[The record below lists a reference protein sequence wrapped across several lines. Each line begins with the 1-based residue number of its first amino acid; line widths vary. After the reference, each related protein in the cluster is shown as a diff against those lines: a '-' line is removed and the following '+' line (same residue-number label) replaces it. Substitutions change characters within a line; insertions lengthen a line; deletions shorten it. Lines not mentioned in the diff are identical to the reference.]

1 MMIWFELGST
11 ISIENM
17 TQFGSSTSS
26 CFETKIPG
34 TDMTRFCLMC
44 QNLVMTSLPLSLV
57 GISREIC
64 VSRGGYSK
72 IIGVVVQIVLGVLG
86 LLVFLRSGRTSGFL
100 MGHRT

>member
-17 TQFGSSTSS
+17 TQVWSSTSS
-26 CFETKIPG
+26 CFETRIPG
-34 TDMTRFCLMC
+34 TDMTRFCLRC
-44 QNLVMTSLPLSLV
+44 QYLVMTSLPLSWV
-57 GISREIC
+57 GISRVIC

-72 IIGVVVQIVLGVLG
+72 IIGVVVQIVLGGLG
-86 LLVFLRSGRTSGFL
+86 LRVFRRSGRTSVVL